1 VGQSF
6 AFFVSALILKRTYQA
21 VMYYMSFLLCFKF
34 DASACCVL
42 IAKLVNYTTRV

>member
-21 VMYYMSFLLCFKF
+21 VMYYMSFYCALSLTLLHVVF
-34 DASACCVL
+34 
-42 IAKLVNYTTRV
+42 